1 MFQKQKYF
9 HLNISKFLK
18 VLSMEPGAVGER
30 GAVAPR
36 AVEQEQRPGL
46 ESVMTRH
53 QLEGERS
60 VRGKGRNKE
69 TALSVSHTLPK
80 NDI

>member
-18 VLSMEPGAVGER
+18 VRLMEPGAVGER
-30 GAVAPR
+30 GAVVPR

-53 QLEGERS
+53 QLKGS
-60 VRGKGRNKE
+60 VRGKGRNRE

>member
-1 MFQKQKYF
+1 
-9 HLNISKFLK
+9 
-18 VLSMEPGAVGER
+18 MEPGAVGEH

-36 AVEQEQRPGL
+36 PVEQEQRPGL

-53 QLEGERS
+53 QLKGS
-60 VRGKGRNKE
+60 VRGKGRKRE
-69 TALSVSHTLPK
+69 TALSVSHTLPY

>member
-1 MFQKQKYF
+1 
-9 HLNISKFLK
+9 
-18 VLSMEPGAVGER
+18 MEPGAVGER

-36 AVEQEQRPGL
+36 PVEQEQRPGL

-60 VRGKGRNKE
+60 VRGKERNKE